1 MNFFKKKKPAAGD
14 SFNAAVNKAHR
25 ANEFR
30 QLSKEARQRR
40 IEDIAAVLHDC
51 RFTFQKTITV
61 ENALAGEMR
70 LKGYPTTKQHARVR
84 DAAIGILVVDQALYE
99 LKSINSESDL
109 NSAMNKMGMALRQL
123 KRVDNS
129 SAAVSTS
136 TERIIRQWYPDG
148 LTSMEEDE
156 EAESISIPEVPEDIV
171 SIIDET
177 FVQNMMM
184 GDSFEMAM
192 FKRNMTPKVDPTR
205 EGRDELMDKVRA
217 AARAEEPAQADYS
230 GVVAQFDNKF

>member
-1 MNFFKKKKPAAGD
+1 MNLFKKKKPAPG
-14 SFNAAVNKAHR
+14 SNFNADVNKAHVV
-25 ANEFR
+25 NGIR
-30 QLSKEARQRR
+30 QNNKEARQRR
-40 IEDIAAVLHDC
+40 IEDISAVLHDC

-61 ENALAGEMR
+61 ENALANEMR

-84 DAAIGILVVDQALYE
+84 DAAIGILVVEQALYE

-148 LTSMEEDE
+148 LTAMEENE

-171 SIIDET
+171 SIIDEN

-184 GDSFEMAM
+184 GDSFDMAM
-192 FKRNMTPKVDPTR
+192 FKRNLAPKVDPTR
-205 EGRDELMDKVRA
+205 EGRDELMNKVRA